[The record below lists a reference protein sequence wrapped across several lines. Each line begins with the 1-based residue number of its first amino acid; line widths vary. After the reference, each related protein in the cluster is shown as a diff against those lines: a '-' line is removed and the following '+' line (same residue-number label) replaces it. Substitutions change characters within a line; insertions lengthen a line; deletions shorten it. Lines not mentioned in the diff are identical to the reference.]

1 MNASINDQFKLT
13 AAEEKFLF
21 KKNLNQLVFIA
32 GQFENLPVSLTKTT
46 SIVNNEMVDNVSP
59 VDVWTIFNL
68 KRAFQYALTR
78 QCAQMTFA
86 DVLMINQL
94 VLGGDPTAG
103 KVRTSAVRVKIGDTL
118 WDPLMPNEA
127 TVAVIKA
134 IMTAQQSTT
143 AKAITLNLALSRAQL
158 FTDGN
163 KRTAMIAANLLMLQ
177 GGAGIF
183 GVPERRLSEY
193 GKKLGDYYRSGQ
205 AAELQQWLSETAVFG
220 LKMY

>member
-1 MNASINDQFKLT
+1 MNDF
-13 AAEEKFLF
+13 
-21 KKNLNQLVFIA
+21 
-32 GQFENLPVSLTKTT
+32 
-46 SIVNNEMVDNVSP
+46 MVDQVSP
-59 VDVWTIFNL
+59 VAVWTILNL

-78 QCAQMTFA
+78 QCAQLTFD

-103 KVRTSAVRVKIGDTL
+103 KVRTSAVRVRIGDTF
-118 WDPLMPNEA
+118 WDLPMPNDA
-127 TVAVIKA
+127 TIATINA
-134 IMTAQQSTT
+134 IITARQSTT
-143 AKAITLNLALSRAQL
+143 TKAITLNLALSRAQL

-177 GGAGIF
+177 GGTGIF
-183 GVPERRLSEY
+183 GVPEKRLSEY
-193 GKKLGDYYRSGQ
+193 GKKLADYYRSGQ